1 MTDKDMA
8 EVVVEQIML
17 LQSQVEAAKEY
28 ILSQPGA
35 LKREN
40 LDRKLFDL
48 ESDIRNDQ
56 IFRDQSAEWKRVIQ
70 EKDGA
75 QDILRSLHSLV
86 TTGQMSA

>member
-8 EVVVEQIML
+8 EVVIEHIML

-35 LKREN
+35 LSREK

-48 ESDIRNDQ
+48 ESGIRNDQ
-56 IFRDQSAEWKRVIQ
+56 RFRDQSAEWKRVIQ
-70 EKDGA
+70 EKDDA
-75 QDILRSLHSLV
+75 QDILQSLHSLV